1 MNETHE
7 FAEGPV
13 RIINKL
19 KNDVC
24 IVSDGKTISGDAS
37 NPHRKRKRDI
47 QHTGEV

>member
-7 FAEGPV
+7 FARVAHEN
-13 RIINKL
+13 INKL

-24 IVSDGKTISGDAS
+24 IVSDGKTISGDVS